1 MWVQDTQQNK
11 KYTTRHM
18 NKIWRNAFS
27 LRVKPSSFFPSF
39 PFRNWYTQ
47 PNQILS
53 LPFCACT
60 PVRGT
65 WVSTCML
72 KRPET
77 SITLNFS
84 ACVACQSP
92 GLCMQHIYSFPLSSF
107 FYTYRG
113 SCHLLLGVF
122 WPLEMT
128 VLPTLPVAPCDGAEG
143 WAGGQRSYCNPMD
156 WLVYGHIP
164 CTHMHTDGWSDFGNR
179 WQG

>member
-107 FYTYRG
+107 FIHIGDLVIYFWVF
-113 SCHLLLGVF
+113 SDLLKWLCYLHFLWHHAMELRDGRVVKGH
-122 WPLEMT
+122 T
-128 VLPTLPVAPCDGAEG
+128 VIL
-143 WAGGQRSYCNPMD
+143 W
-156 WLVYGHIP
+156 
-164 CTHMHTDGWSDFGNR
+164 TD
-179 WQG
+179 